1 MDPDART
8 WVCGHRG
15 NGHTIDQG
23 PPAHPEP
30 AVRHLRA
37 RLQQKPTPFIC
48 TSRFTGSGSHWK
60 SPQDGPAPQPPP
72 GSDCA
77 RQLGLSGRS
86 HELHAHRAPR
96 GQAVLLGWGWQVEG
110 QSCSPP
116 PPTSQHL
123 APWTHGC
130 PVLTPLDDVL
140 LAFQKVPPLISLVI
154 SSHQVTLWS
163 LIRMM
168 THKCE

>member
-48 TSRFTGSGSHWK
+48 TSRFNGSGSHWK

-77 RQLGLSGRS
+77 RHLGLSGRS

-116 PPTSQHL
+116 RPQQASTWHL
-123 APWTHGC
+123 GRTAAPSLLLWMTFCWLSRRFH
-130 PVLTPLDDVL
+130 PLSAL
-140 LAFQKVPPLISLVI
+140 
-154 SSHQVTLWS
+154 
-163 LIRMM
+163 
-168 THKCE
+168 